1 MRLIVNRFLGLVAIS
16 ATLFPAVTSCSKSK
30 NNGSNGSMTASINGT
45 VWKAN
50 YAVGGSL
57 TVAANT
63 FEVAGAEI
71 ASGDTTEFSV
81 TFYTPI
87 QVDMAF
93 SSDTAFLDIQYSDL
107 KTGALYDGGSLAGH
121 SVMVITSYNT
131 SNSQIAGAFSGV
143 LYNVNTGTDSVTVA
157 GGTFNTSFSLQ

>member
-1 MRLIVNRFLGLVAIS
+1 MRFIVSRLTAMVAI
-16 ATLFPAVTSCSKSK
+16 PAIFLVIPSCSKSK

-45 VWKAN
+45 AWKAN

-57 TVAANT
+57 IVAANT
-63 FEVAGAEI
+63 FELAGAQI
-71 ASGDTTEFSV
+71 ASGDTTEFSL

-93 SSDTAFLDIQYSDL
+93 SSDTASLDIQYSDL

-121 SVMVITSYNT
+121 SMMVISTYNT
-131 SNSQIAGAFSGV
+131 ANSQIAGAFSGV
-143 LYNVNTGTDSVTVA
+143 LYNVTNGNDSITVSD
-157 GGTFNTSFSLQ
+157 GTFSAPFSMQ